1 MDVKNKN
8 SISTESV
15 SLIST
20 FLNLFLALGK
30 IFIGWWSK
38 SMALMSEGIH
48 SFADVISSFVSFL
61 GIKISKK
68 PESEKHQ
75 YGYARYESIAAFL
88 VVLLL
93 FFSSI
98 TILWEA
104 IQRLVSKES
113 PAIFTI
119 WGIVIMGL
127 STIINW
133 LMSKWKF
140 KVASQE
146 SSLAL
151 ATDAEHSRVDAI
163 SSVALLVGLYLIK
176 YWPIADSILAIGV
189 ASYILFEIYP
199 LTKEVIG
206 SLTDVANPELKEKIE
221 KILKKEHLEYGEIK
235 TRKVGSVNFAE
246 ISLLC
251 NPQLKIDEVS
261 AITNSL
267 EKTLLK
273 EIPELKQISILV
285 KSHEVQS
292 SAIKPLWGETI
303 KFFKKREKLVHL
315 PKQGN
320 WRVVIP
326 MANDSEISLSFGSKF
341 YLVIDTDR
349 ETHQIIGKTFLRNP
363 YFSEEGGHG
372 IKFIKD
378 IEANEVIT
386 KQIGES
392 ALTNLKN
399 QSIKVKMIPHDLSL
413 EKALKMLEADED

>member
-1 MDVKNKN
+1 MQK
-8 SISTESV
+8 TESL

-30 IFIGWWSK
+30 IFVGWWSK

-48 SFADVISSFVSFL
+48 SFADVISSFISFL

-68 PESEKHQ
+68 PKTENHQ
-75 YGYARYESIAAFL
+75 YGYERYESIAAFL

-104 IQRLVSKES
+104 VKRIASKES

-119 WGIVIMGL
+119 WGILIMAL
-127 STIINW
+127 SVAINW

-140 KVASQE
+140 KIASKE
-146 SSLAL
+146 SSIAL

-163 SSVALLVGLYLIK
+163 SSFALLVGLYLIK

-206 SLTDVANPELKEKIE
+206 SLTDVANPELREKIE
-221 KILKKEHLEYGEIK
+221 KILTREDLKFSDIK
-235 TRKVGSVNFAE
+235 TRRVGSVNFAE

-251 NPQLKIDEVS
+251 DPNLKVEEIS
-261 AITNSL
+261 AITQSL
-267 EKTLLK
+267 EKTLLD
-273 EIPELKQISILV
+273 ELPELKQISILV
-285 KSHEVQS
+285 KSHEIQS
-292 SAIKPLWGETI
+292 SAIKPVWGKTI
-303 KFFKKREKLVHL
+303 KYFKKRKRLVSI
-315 PKQGN
+315 PKKGN
-320 WRVVIP
+320 WRVAIP
-326 MANDSEISLSFGSKF
+326 MENESEISLSFGSKN
-341 YLVIDTDR
+341 YLVIDLDNR
-349 ETHQIIGKTFLRNP
+349 NGKIIGKKFIKNP
-363 YFSEEGGHG
+363 YFSDEGGHG
-372 IKFIKD
+372 VKFIKD
-378 IEANEVIT
+378 AEANEVIT

-392 ALTNLKN
+392 ALTNLKS
-399 QSIKVKMIPHDLSL
+399 QQIEVRIIPHDINL
-413 EKALKMLEADED
+413 EKALKMIWENDRD